1 MLARLKIS
9 QKIGLFIL
17 AIIILFVGSFYFYF
31 KTTIRQQF
39 EEGFTKKG
47 MGLLQTASI
56 NLGPGLYF
64 DDAKF
69 MSSVLKGIENDPDIA
84 FIEIKNKQDEIEY
97 SYKASS
103 YTSFIESF
111 LSSDQIY
118 SYSKDLLFVKQSIF
132 FYDEYMGTVVA
143 GFRLDWINKK
153 VAEQTRNL
161 LIISVILTL
170 VILLLSVFLGQTIS
184 KPLKEAANTIKDYSD
199 KDGALDLRLP
209 VRGSD
214 EIAQLATAL
223 NLLADNLDSNILELN
238 RSKKYLET
246 LFQLSP
252 VAIIITDTLGQIE
265 EVNESASSFFGIEH
279 KALTKMN
286 LDSFFQSEDLNTI
299 FNRIIQN
306 MDEIRG
312 YVTTLKMTDGS
323 KKVVELNIA
332 SNLDQ
337 FNYVK
342 NLIIAVIDITEKIQI
357 QREILHNQT
366 KLQRI
371 NEELV
376 QKTTE
381 LEKVSGLNEK
391 NAKNLGQLIEI
402 SQNMMRSSSRR
413 DILDYLT
420 EKGRGLLEATECII
434 YLKENED
441 NTLIPIHSSP
451 DEAHNRCLPISSEN
465 GDFIWKTYQSNK
477 SGIFNSADFS
487 GAERKLLG
495 LRSKDAL
502 SVACIP
508 ISEKEFVF
516 GLIVMLK
523 NGDKAFRTEEVHLLN
538 TLANQAAIL
547 LENIQLVNAL
557 REKAK
562 SLENAYEELQKSQQ
576 QVIQLQKMESLGT
589 LVGGIA
595 HDFNNILGIIIP
607 NTDLIKKDAN
617 GDPKIERRVSI
628 IADAA
633 HRAAD
638 LTRQLL
644 MFSRNQDIQVKV
656 ISPNQLVT
664 RVSGMFKRTL
674 GKEYEILLDLDPE
687 VIDIEAD
694 ETRLTQV
701 MINLAVNARDSMP
714 DGGEIVIRTSMARY
728 KPKSRILGEESDY
741 VCISITDSGCGI
753 KARDLDKIFDPF
765 FTTKSVGKGTGLGL
779 SVVYGIMQSHK
790 GFIEVESEEDE
801 GTTFYLYLPP
811 AEKHAF
817 EVKEDNGKKMP
828 EGDEN
833 ILVVD
838 DESMIRE
845 SVKEILESLGY
856 FVKAVES
863 GVEAVSTLKE
873 NKRQYQLA
881 IVDMSMPKM
890 NGVETIRKLKEI
902 DASIKILLS
911 SGHLEREKVIPKDIT
926 LDGTLPKPFRL
937 RELALKV
944 RQVLSAKS
952 KS

>member
-9 QKIGLFIL
+9 QKLGLFII
-17 AIIILFVGSFYFYF
+17 AIIIVFMGSFYFYF
-31 KTTIRQQF
+31 KTTIRKQF

-56 NLGPGLYF
+56 NLGPGLF
-64 DDAKF
+64 FNDKEF
-69 MSSVLKGIENDPDIA
+69 LSNVLKGIENDPDIS
-84 FIEIKNKQDEIEY
+84 FIEVKNGKNEIEY
-97 SYKASS
+97 NYKASNHS
-103 YTSFIESF
+103 SSIESF
-111 LSSDQIY
+111 VASDQIY
-118 SYSKDLLFVKQSIF
+118 SYSHNLLFVKQSIF
-132 FYDEYMGTVVA
+132 FNDQYQGIVVA
-143 GFRLDWINKK
+143 GFRLDWISKK
-153 VAEQTRNL
+153 VTEQTRNL
-161 LIISVILTL
+161 LIISVILTF
-170 VILLLSVFLGQTIS
+170 VILLLSIFLGRTIS
-184 KPLKEAANTIKDYSD
+184 KPLKEAASTIKDYSE
-199 KDGALDLRLP
+199 KDGALELRLP
-209 VRGSD
+209 VHGND

-252 VAIIITDTLGQIE
+252 VSIIITDTLGQIE
-265 EVNESASSFFGIEH
+265 EVNESACRFFGFEH
-279 KALTKMN
+279 KALTEMN
-286 LDSFFQSEDLNTI
+286 LDTFFQSDDLNTI

-312 YVTTLKMTDGS
+312 YVTTLKMIDGS
-323 KKVVELNIA
+323 KKVVEVNI
-332 SNLDQ
+332 SSHLDQ

-371 NEELV
+371 NEEMI
-376 QKTTE
+376 QKTAE
-381 LEKVSGLNEK
+381 LQKVSALNEK
-391 NAKNLGQLIEI
+391 NANNLGQLIEI
-402 SQNMMRSSSRR
+402 SQKMMRSSNRR
-413 DILDYLT
+413 DILNYLT
-420 EKGRGLLEATECII
+420 ERSQTLMEVSESII
-434 YLKENED
+434 YLREN
-441 NTLIPIHSSP
+441 
-451 DEAHNRCLPISSEN
+451 DENLLKPVQSYPTEVHIRCLPTSAES
-465 GDFIWKTYQSNK
+465 GDFIWKTYKNNK
-477 SGIFNSADFS
+477 SGIYDSAKLNSS
-487 GAERKLLG
+487 EKKLLG
-495 LRSKDAL
+495 LKPKESL

-508 ISEKEFVF
+508 ISEKEYVF
-516 GLIVMLK
+516 GLIVMVK
-523 NGDKAFRTEEVHLLN
+523 NDDSAFRTEEIHLLN

-607 NTDLIKKDAN
+607 NTDLIKKDAE
-617 GDPKIERRVSI
+617 GDSKIERRVSI

-656 ISPNQLVT
+656 LSPNQLVT

-674 GKEYEILLDLDPE
+674 GKEYDILLDLDPE
-687 VIDIEAD
+687 VVDIEGD

-714 DGGEIVIRTSMARY
+714 DGGEIVIRTAMSKYR
-728 KPKSRILGEESDY
+728 PKSQILDEEKDY

-753 KARDLDKIFDPF
+753 KMRDLDKIFDPF

-779 SVVYGIMQSHK
+779 SVVYGIMQSHR
-790 GFIEVESEEDE
+790 GYIEVESEEDE

-811 AEKHAF
+811 AEKREF
-817 EVKEDNGKKMP
+817 ELKDDNGKKIP
-828 EGDEN
+828 EGNEN

-856 FVKAVES
+856 FVKAVE
-863 GVEAVSTLKE
+863 GGMEAINTVKE

-890 NGVETIRKLKEI
+890 NGVETIRKIKEI

-911 SGHLEREKVIPKDIT
+911 SGHLEREKVVPKDII
-926 LDGTLPKPFRL
+926 LDGTLPKPFRM

-944 RQVLSAKS
+944 RQVLSAKT